1 MDIRLIVMDMDG
13 TLLNSDQCIPEEN
26 LNALME
32 AQKRG
37 IRLVL
42 ASGRSYKTLTEY
54 GLQLKMPEYDGY
66 FIGVNGEIL
75 PIE

>member
-32 AQKRG
+32 AQKK
-37 IRLVL
+37 LF
-42 ASGRSYKTLTEY
+42 
-54 GLQLKMPEYDGY
+54 LQLKMDQ
-66 FIGVNGEIL
+66 
-75 PIE
+75 